1 MKAKEVINQTKLN
14 YIIYGFAIFNLISV
28 SISLFL
34 GKINSSVLA
43 SAYGDFARTDL
54 YYILVQGNFTNPY
67 EFHPELPGLLVQ
79 PYLPLPFLLIKLF
92 GIKVNA
98 FSKDMFYVQ
107 AWTLTSI
114 FLINYLV
121 WKMLKGYKNIF
132 RVCFIIGFGICSVPI
147 LYIFRTGNLQ
157 GYSTI
162 IIFLAFIN
170 QKNRIL
176 AFVSTL
182 LTVSFKPQYAL
193 INLANHLRSLRDIRF
208 YFSALI
214 AGGLLS
220 LYGFSI
226 FGQNILG
233 NIKYFINSLG
243 QFTNSKP
250 EFMVHL
256 NASVIGNLS
265 SIEAY
270 LFPEN
275 IHNLFVLKFQN
286 YILGISIL
294 VVFYVLL
301 RLVKSKNFSWPT
313 VFILASI
320 PIFLTP
326 VSFSYSLTLLFI
338 PLVLF
343 LRDFKNND
351 YFTTLVIKD
360 KFNYLF
366 FLIALF
372 LLFSPKPIRIVI
384 IENITDTNLYTMI
397 DSFGF
402 MLIILVII
410 RSLNLQAKSMHDVHI
425 KNR

>member
-1 MKAKEVINQTKLN
+1 VKAKEVINQTKLN

-34 GKINSSVLA
+34 GKINSSVLP

-54 YYILVQGNFTNPY
+54 FYILVQGNFTTPY
-67 EFHPELPGLLVQ
+67 EFHPEIPELLVQ

-107 AWTLTSI
+107 AWTITSI
-114 FLINYLV
+114 VLINYLI
-121 WKMLKGYKNIF
+121 WKMLKGYKIF
-132 RVCFIIGFGICSVPI
+132 FRICFIVGFGICSVPI

-170 QKNRIL
+170 EKNRIL

-182 LTVSFKPQYAL
+182 LTVSFKPQYVI
-193 INLANHLRSLRDIRF
+193 INLANHLKSFRDMRF
-208 YFSALI
+208 YFYALL

-226 FGQNILG
+226 FGHNILK
-233 NIKYFINSLG
+233 NIEYFIKSLG

-256 NASVIGNLS
+256 NASVIGNFS
-265 SIEAY
+265 SMEAY
-270 LFPEN
+270 LFPEK
-275 IHNLFVLKFQN
+275 IHNLHVLKFQN
-286 YILGISIL
+286 YILGISL
-294 VVFYVLL
+294 VFIFYVLL

-313 VFILASI
+313 VFILAGI

-402 MLIILVII
+402 MLMILVII
-410 RSLNLQAKSMHDVHI
+410 RSLNLQAKSKHGVHI